1 MMMADPTYYRP
12 NKSPPI
18 EVKTTSVSLKRD
30 EEKKHRI
37 NVYSSCKSSAL
48 FLKGKGMHTVT
59 NMPYVFVQ
67 SMHAVS
73 FVLVLWFLLTPL
85 VEWTSN
91 RLIIQMQYTICNMQ
105 YVIPVDLVYERVEV
119 GLFVVL
125 VFVSSWILLEQV
137 DIVK

>member
-1 MMMADPTYYRP
+1 M
-12 NKSPPI
+12 
-18 EVKTTSVSLKRD
+18 L
-30 EEKKHRI
+30 I
-37 NVYSSCKSSAL
+37 N
-48 FLKGKGMHTVT
+48 
-59 NMPYVFVQ
+59 VFVQ

-91 RLIIQMQYTICNMQ
+91 RLIIQMQYTICNIQYAICNMQ